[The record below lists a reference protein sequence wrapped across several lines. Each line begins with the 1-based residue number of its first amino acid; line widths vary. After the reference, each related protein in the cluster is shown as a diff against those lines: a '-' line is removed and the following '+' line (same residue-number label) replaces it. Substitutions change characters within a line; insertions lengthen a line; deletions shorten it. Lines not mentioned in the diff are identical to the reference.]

1 MSLDQFA
8 VSAAVPISCQSKTK
22 MCYARIAIGNVM
34 SRRNSF
40 ILGLLF
46 VILVVE
52 ILIVAPK
59 EVGILPSRE
68 SSATATTAPEQGA
81 GQIMYDAH
89 LMETKESGKDWEL
102 WAKRATKSQS
112 DEQLTIEKVKVK
124 FFAANGVTYTVTG
137 LKGRVHQDRNAI
149 HIEGDVETHSSNG
162 YVFKTQVAEYS
173 SKDRKLVSP
182 GDVEMQGPRDNS
194 GRNIHLTGADMSAD
208 LASNEISIN
217 RNVKAKKPVQK
228 QGEPERIANI
238 QSQRAVFSGKSNQ
251 AHFFGNVVIEMDTM
265 QVSGPQAKFDFDS
278 RSQNLSSVQVAG
290 GVKVTDTDKFATSG
304 TVSLSF
310 RDNKLVF
317 KGSPRVVQNGDE
329 LVGDE
334 IIFLDGGKR
343 VEVSN
348 AKAQID
354 PRTVEKR

>member
-1 MSLDQFA
+1 
-8 VSAAVPISCQSKTK
+8 
-22 MCYARIAIGNVM
+22 M

-59 EVGILPSRE
+59 EVGILPSQE
-68 SSATATTAPEQGA
+68 KQDAAAPVQNKDGA

-89 LMETKESGKDWEL
+89 LTETTVNGKDWEL
-102 WAKRATKSQS
+102 WAKRATKSQA

-124 FFAANGVTYTVTG
+124 FFAENGVTYTVTG
-137 LKGRVHQDRNAI
+137 LKGRVQPDQKAM
-149 HIEGDVETHSSNG
+149 HIEGDVETRSSNG
-162 YVFKTQVAEYS
+162 YVFKTPSAEYS
-173 SKDRKLVSP
+173 SQARKLTSP
-182 GDVEMQGPRDNS
+182 GVVEMQGPKDNT
-194 GRNIHLTGADMSAD
+194 GRNIHLTGAEMIAD

-217 RNVKAKKPVQK
+217 KNVVARKPVSK
-228 QGEPERIANI
+228 VGEPERIANI
-238 QSQRAVFSGKSNQ
+238 QSQRAVFSGRSNQ
-251 AHFFGNVVIEMDTM
+251 AHFFGNVVIDVDTM
-265 QVSGPQAKFDFDS
+265 QVSGPQAKFDFDPKTD
-278 RSQNLSSVQVAG
+278 NLSAVQVAG

-304 TVSLSF
+304 TVSMSF

-334 IIFLDGGKR
+334 ITFLDGGKR

-354 PRTVEKR
+354 PKSVNKR